1 MQNWLVTKVALIMK
15 NDFDGILRRIYL
27 SIEKFFIKSPYR
39 YLSKC
44 TEALKAVTDA
54 FYFFEQ
60 HFLKQQVG
68 SFNLQIRCQF
78 FCFYN
83 AQLMKSMKLKCDIR
97 SICSEATK
105 VTC

>member
-54 FYFFEQ
+54 FYFF
-60 HFLKQQVG
+60 LNSTSLNNG